1 LFTTESGKVISTSL
15 FGRQVSQTQHYKHE
29 LEKSNDRYRSLFED
43 SIDSIF
49 LTDTNGTLVDA
60 NPAFFNSF
68 GYSREELIGNSI
80 LCTYV
85 EPEDRVSYI
94 KTITTRGSVKD
105 YPLNLKKKDGTIL
118 DCLITAVLRKDKNEK
133 ILGYRGIIRDN
144 TEKNLF
150 QKQMLH
156 AQKMESIGVLA
167 GGIAHDVSNI
177 LQVIMGY
184 SEILIT
190 TDDLNPK
197 QFEHAKKVNDAAL
210 QGRKIIQ
217 QFLTFSRK
225 NNIELTEIDLNDHM
239 TELNSLLVRLI
250 TPLIKCNLDLSKDIH
265 KICVDLTQFNQV
277 MMNLVV
283 NAKES
288 LDDKGTIT
296 IKTYNHDIETN
307 GVPKILNLT
316 GPYVVVEVS
325 DTGCGIPEDIRN
337 KIFDPFFTTK
347 EMGDKKGTGLGL
359 SVISNIMKLHKGF
372 IDCTSKVGEGTTFR
386 LFFPAVISNGETV

>member
-1 LFTTESGKVISTSL
+1 
-15 FGRQVSQTQHYKHE
+15 
-29 LEKSNDRYRSLFED
+29 
-43 SIDSIF
+43 
-49 LTDTNGTLVDA
+49 
-60 NPAFFNSF
+60 
-68 GYSREELIGNSI
+68 
-80 LCTYV
+80 
-85 EPEDRVSYI
+85 
-94 KTITTRGSVKD
+94 
-105 YPLNLKKKDGTIL
+105 
-118 DCLITAVLRKDKNEK
+118 
-133 ILGYRGIIRDN
+133 
-144 TEKNLF
+144 
-150 QKQMLH
+150 MLH

-167 GGIAHDVSNI
+167 GGIAHDFSNI

-217 QFLTFSRK
+217 QLLTFSRK

-325 DTGCGIPEDIRN
+325 DTGCGIPEDIRY

-386 LFFPAVISNGETV
+386 LYFPSIIPDREFT